1 MNPVSAPPAASRPHI
16 FTLAWPL
23 LIELFLAV
31 AAGVVGTAL
40 AARLSDTHGAAF
52 AIANNISV
60 TLFMLFRIVGSGIG
74 VVITQNLGG
83 GRRDTADKVALS
95 MLGASTWLG
104 ALTALLCVAGASGL
118 LRLMHAPAE
127 VLPLA
132 TPFLQMLGMAM
143 LFDAWNASMASV
155 MRAHLRTRDTLA
167 VLVAM
172 HLSHLLLAVP
182 LMHGW
187 GPLPAMGLS
196 GFALA
201 LLASRALGL
210 VLHLMLWRSHLNI
223 HPVAGDWWRLRRAE
237 LSAVLHI
244 GIPAAAENIAW
255 RLSFMASMAVA
266 GLLGARPLATMAYV
280 HQVGGMVVMFSLA
293 TAFAVEIMVGH
304 MIGAG
309 ELRAAHGL
317 VRGALGRGL
326 VISAVISGGV
336 ALAGPWL
343 LGFFTQN
350 AAIIAEGGRL
360 LWLAVLLELGRTF
373 NLIVIN
379 ALRAAGDVRYP
390 VLAGAASM
398 AIVLAGG
405 SWLLGIH
412 FGLGLTGLWI
422 AYAADEWIRGLMMW
436 RRWSVQAWVPHAR
449 AARRRP
455 GRSGVL
461 LACLRLS
468 SVCSRYPQA
477 ARAGARKAD
486 IVT

>member
-1 MNPVSAPPAASRPHI
+1 MTIAAAVTVAVSAPRRPHI

-31 AAGVVGTAL
+31 ALGVIGTAL
-40 AARLSDTHGAAF
+40 AARGSDTAGAAF
-52 AIANNISV
+52 SIANQISV
-60 TLFMLFRIVGSGIG
+60 TLFMLFRIIGSGVG

-83 GRRDTADKVALS
+83 GQRAVANKVALA

-104 ALTALLCVAGASGL
+104 ALTALLALGGADGL
-118 LRLMHAPAE
+118 LRLMHAPAD

-132 TPFLQMLGMAM
+132 VPFLQALAPAM
-143 LFDAWNASMASV
+143 LLDAWNASMASV
-155 MRAHLRTRDTLA
+155 MRAHLRTRDTLV

-172 HLSHLLLAVP
+172 HLSHLALAIP
-182 LMHGW
+182 MMQGW
-187 GPLPAMGLS
+187 GPLPAMGLP

-201 LLASRALGL
+201 LALSRALGL
-210 VLHLMLWRSHLNI
+210 VLHLMLWRRHLGLS
-223 HPVAGDWWRLRRAE
+223 PVAADWWRLQRRE
-237 LSAVLHI
+237 LLAVLHI

-255 RLSFMASMAVA
+255 RLAFMASMAVA
-266 GLLGARPLATMAYV
+266 GLLGAKALATQAYV
-280 HQVGGMVVMFSLA
+280 HQIGSAVVMFSLA

-309 ELRAAHGL
+309 ELRAAHSL

-326 VISAVISGGV
+326 VVSGVISALL

-343 LGFFTQN
+343 LGWFTRDPD
-350 AAIIAEGGRL
+350 IIAEGVVL
-360 LWLAVLLELGRTF
+360 LWLTVLLELGRTF
-373 NLIVIN
+373 NLVVIN

-390 VLAGAASM
+390 VVAGAASM
-398 AIVLAGG
+398 ALVLAGG

-436 RRWSVQAWVPHAR
+436 RRWATQAWVPHAR
-449 AARRRP
+449 AARRR
-455 GRSGVL
+455 
-461 LACLRLS
+461 LR
-468 SVCSRYPQA
+468 PE
-477 ARAGARKAD
+477 
-486 IVT
+486 

>member
-1 MNPVSAPPAASRPHI
+1 MTSASAPIAVPRPHI

-31 AAGVVGTAL
+31 VAGVVGTAL

-83 GRRDTADKVALS
+83 GRRDMADKVALA

-104 ALTALLCVAGASGL
+104 ALTALLCLAGAGWL
-118 LRLMHAPAE
+118 LRVMHAPAE

-132 TPFLQMLGMAM
+132 APLLQMLGMAM

-155 MRAHLRTRDTLA
+155 MRAHLRTRDTLV

-196 GFALA
+196 GFAAA
-201 LLASRALGL
+201 LLVSRVLGL
-210 VLHLMLWRSHLNI
+210 ALHLMLWRSHLNI

-237 LSAVLHI
+237 LAAVLHI

-255 RLSFMASMAVA
+255 RLAFMASMAVA
-266 GLLGARPLATMAYV
+266 GLLGAQPLATMAYV
-280 HQVGGMVVMFSLA
+280 HQVGGVVVMFSLA

-326 VISAVISGGV
+326 VVSGVISGGV

-343 LGFFTQN
+343 LGFFTQDPG
-350 AAIIAEGGRL
+350 IIASGSRL
-360 LWLAVLLELGRTF
+360 LWLAVLLEVGRTF
-373 NLIVIN
+373 NLVVIN
-379 ALRAAGDVRYP
+379 ALRAAGDARYP
-390 VLAGAASM
+390 VAAGAASM

-449 AARRRP
+449 AARRRL
-455 GRSGVL
+455 RAKSGAV
-461 LACLRLS
+461 
-468 SVCSRYPQA
+468 
-477 ARAGARKAD
+477 
-486 IVT
+486 